1 MTIVRICTTIDL
13 LKPKIT
19 IRGCS
24 EMGKFISNVIKSVK
38 VNRRKL
44 LLLVITC
51 IVIYYISY
59 QVGVSIAR
67 NEIRKEESFKVNQI
81 ESLQSK

>member
-1 MTIVRICTTIDL
+1 
-13 LKPKIT
+13 
-19 IRGCS
+19 
-24 EMGKFISNVIKSVK
+24 MGKFISNVIKSVK